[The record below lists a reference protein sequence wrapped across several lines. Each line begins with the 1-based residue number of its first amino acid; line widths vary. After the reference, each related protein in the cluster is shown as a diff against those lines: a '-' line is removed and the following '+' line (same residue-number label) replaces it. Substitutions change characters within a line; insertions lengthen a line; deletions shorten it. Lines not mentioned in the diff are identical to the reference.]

1 MSVPVGRLLVVFGLM
16 SAVLVFGTVG
26 FRLVE
31 GWELFDCFYM
41 SLITLTT
48 VGYRE
53 VSPLS
58 PPGRVFNSVFILA
71 GVTAVLGSITILA
84 DAIIKMELVDHF
96 GKRRRQR
103 MLDKLSNHFI
113 VCGAGRVGRGV
124 VRELRRSGAKMVL
137 IDSRPD
143 RAEWAA
149 DLGVATITSDATQ
162 DETLRRAR
170 IDVAKGLVAAI
181 GSDAENVYVTL
192 SARVLNPELI
202 ISARATDEQAEE
214 KLRRA
219 GATTVFTPYSF
230 IGHRLAQSMLRPH
243 VLTFLDVASAFGK
256 SELDLEFEQV
266 KVSETSSVGSKTLEE
281 SRLKQEHG
289 VIVLAVMKP
298 HGEMEFNPSGDT
310 RMEAGDV
317 LIAMGE
323 RSRLKQME
331 LELEA

>member
-1 MSVPVGRLLVVFGLM
+1 MNIPVRQLLVVFGLM
-16 SAVLVFGTVG
+16 STVLAFGTVG

-48 VGYRE
+48 VGYQE
-53 VSPLS
+53 ILPLS
-58 PPGRVFNSVFILA
+58 PRGRVFNSVLILA
-71 GVTAVLGSITILA
+71 GVTAVLASITILA
-84 DAIIKMELVDHF
+84 DAIIKMELGDYF
-96 GKRRRQR
+96 GKRRKQR
-103 MLDKLSNHFI
+103 MLDELSNHFI

-124 VRELRRSGAKMVL
+124 VQELRHSGVKMVL
-137 IDSRPD
+137 IDRRAD
-143 RAEWAA
+143 RAQWAA
-149 DLGVATITSDATQ
+149 DLGIATITGDATQ
-162 DETLRRAR
+162 NETLRRAR
-170 IDVAKGLVAAI
+170 ITVAKGLVAAI

-192 SARVLNPELI
+192 SARVLNPELV

-214 KLRRA
+214 KLRHA

-266 KVSETSSVGSKTLEE
+266 KVSETSSVASKTLEE
-281 SRLKQEHG
+281 SRLKQKHG

-298 HGEMEFNPSGDT
+298 RGEMEFNPSGDT
-310 RMEAGDV
+310 RIEAGDV
-317 LIAMGE
+317 LIAIGE
-323 RSRLKQME
+323 RSKLKQVEME
-331 LELEA
+331 LEA

>member
-1 MSVPVGRLLVVFGLM
+1 MNIPVRQLLVVFGLM

-58 PPGRVFNSVFILA
+58 LPGRVFNSVFILA

-84 DAIIKMELVDHF
+84 DAIIKMELGDYF

-103 MLDKLSNHFI
+103 MLDELSDHFI

-143 RAEWAA
+143 RVQWAA
-149 DLGVATITSDATQ
+149 DLGMATITGDATQ
-162 DETLRRAR
+162 DETLRQAR

-214 KLRRA
+214 KLRLA

-230 IGHRLAQSMLRPH
+230 IGHRLAQSLLRPH

-256 SELDLEFEQV
+256 SDLDLEFEQV
-266 KVSETSSVGSKTLEE
+266 KVSATSPVGSKTLEE
-281 SRLKQEHG
+281 SRLKQKHG

-298 HGEMEFNPSGDT
+298 QGEMKFNPAADT
-310 RMEAGDV
+310 RIEAGDV
-317 LIAMGE
+317 LIAIGE
-323 RSRLKQME
+323 RSKLKQVEME
-331 LELEA
+331 LEA

>member
-1 MSVPVGRLLVVFGLM
+1 MNMPVRQPLLVLGLM
-16 SAVLVFGTVG
+16 SAVLAFGTVG

-48 VGYRE
+48 VGYQD

-58 PPGRVFNSVFILA
+58 PAGRVFNSVLILA
-71 GVTAVLGSITILA
+71 GVTAVLASITILA
-84 DAIIKMELVDHF
+84 DAIIKMELGDYF

-103 MLDKLSNHFI
+103 MLDDLSDHFI

-124 VRELRRSGAKMVL
+124 VQELWRSGGKMVL
-137 IDSRPD
+137 IDGHPG
-143 RAEWAA
+143 RAQWAA
-149 DLGVATITSDATQ
+149 DLGIATITGDATQ
-162 DETLRRAR
+162 DETLRQAR

-192 SARVLNPELI
+192 SARVLNPNLI
-202 ISARATDEQAEE
+202 ISARATDEQAEA

-243 VLTFLDVASAFGK
+243 VLTFMDVASAFGK

-266 KVSETSSVGSKTLEE
+266 KVSETSSVASRTLEE
-281 SRLKQEHG
+281 SRLKQKHG
-289 VIVLAVMKP
+289 VILLALMKSE
-298 HGEMEFNPSGDT
+298 GAIEFNPAADT
-310 RMEAGDV
+310 RIEAGDV

-323 RSRLKQME
+323 RSKLKQME
-331 LELEA
+331 LELEG

>member
-103 MLDKLSNHFI
+103 MLEKLSNHFI

-137 IDSRPD
+137 IDNHPD
-143 RAEWAA
+143 RAQWAA
-149 DLGVATITSDATQ
+149 DLGIATITGDATQ

-181 GSDAENVYVTL
+181 GSDAENVYVIL

-214 KLRRA
+214 KLRHA

-256 SELDLEFEQV
+256 SDLDLEFEQV
-266 KVSETSSVGSKTLEE
+266 KVSETGSVGSKTLEE
-281 SRLKQEHG
+281 SRLNQKHG

-298 HGEMEFNPSGDT
+298 QGEMEFNPSGDT
-310 RMEAGDV
+310 RIEAGDV

-323 RSRLKQME
+323 RSKLKQVE